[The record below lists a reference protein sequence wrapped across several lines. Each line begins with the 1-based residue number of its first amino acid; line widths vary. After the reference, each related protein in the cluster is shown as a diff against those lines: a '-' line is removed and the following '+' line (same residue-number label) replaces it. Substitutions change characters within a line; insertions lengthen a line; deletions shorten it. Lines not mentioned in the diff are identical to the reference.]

1 VGVLGGI
8 AGGVRGLD
16 FLQVVFEGEVL
27 VIGYFLCGWCEAN
40 WKLC

>member
-16 FLQVVFEGEVL
+16 FLQVVFEGRGVSHRLTFPL
-27 VIGYFLCGWCEAN
+27 VE
-40 WKLC
+40 